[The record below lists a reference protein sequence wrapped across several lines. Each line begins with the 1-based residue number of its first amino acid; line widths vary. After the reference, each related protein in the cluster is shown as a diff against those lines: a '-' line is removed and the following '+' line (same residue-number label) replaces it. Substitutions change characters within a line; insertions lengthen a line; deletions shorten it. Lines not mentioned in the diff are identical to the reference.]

1 MKERMIVP
9 INGLVNSNQ
18 SFLQT
23 DIDTVY
29 IGKKRYLNILASIE
43 LKPDIGKASTSTLE
57 TFELK
62 ISLDDNILKREN
74 VEVDLLEG
82 KNYQLE
88 TDIELHNTQ
97 FETRFLKVEMCNFK
111 NNIIEYTA
119 IKEMINI
126 EPIKE
131 SKTFVRL
138 DYYQDRDLVHNFS
151 YYTNKSTNRVFMKMN
166 NHNWREITE
175 GFKINNDDLE
185 GKINYIQLYTT
196 DEENHK
202 IYSNVVRVIKT

>member
-9 INGLVNSNQ
+9 INGLVNANQ
-18 SFLQT
+18 SFLQA

-88 TDIELHNTQ
+88 TDVELHNTQ

-202 IYSNVVRVIKT
+202 IYSNVVRLTKT

>member
-1 MKERMIVP
+1 MKERMMVP

-88 TDIELHNTQ
+88 TDVELHNTQ

>member
-88 TDIELHNTQ
+88 TDVELHNTQ

-202 IYSNVVRVIKT
+202 IYSNVVRVTKT

>member
-1 MKERMIVP
+1 MKERMMVP

-202 IYSNVVRVIKT
+202 IYSNVVRVTKT